1 MKTEKERMLKALV
14 LVNDVQ
20 TLIKDNQFE
29 KYLQDHL
36 IVVEYELQRQLSL
49 INADERRRIQI
60 GNPEYAAHPEYHGK
74 QMPWYLI
81 GGQHEVPVC
90 DIQDVQGS
98 EEDI

>member
-14 LVNDVQ
+14 HINDIQ
-20 TLIKDNQFE
+20 TLIQDNKFE

-60 GNPEYAAHPEYHGK
+60 GNPEYADDAK
-74 QMPWYLI
+74 QQRSQL
-81 GGQHEVPVC
+81 QRR
-90 DIQDVQGS
+90 S
-98 EEDI
+98 TRNA

>member
-14 LVNDVQ
+14 HINEIQ

-49 INADERRRIQI
+49 INADDRRRIQI
-60 GNPEYAAHPEYHGK
+60 GSTEYSDDAEQQRSELP
-74 QMPWYLI
+74 
-81 GGQHEVPVC
+81 
-90 DIQDVQGS
+90 DITGTDR
-98 EEDI
+98 